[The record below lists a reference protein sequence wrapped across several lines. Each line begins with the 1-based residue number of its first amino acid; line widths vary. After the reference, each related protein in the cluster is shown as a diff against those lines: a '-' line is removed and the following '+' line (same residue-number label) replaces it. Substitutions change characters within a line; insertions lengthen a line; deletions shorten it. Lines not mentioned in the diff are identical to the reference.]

1 MLSTQLEFE
10 ITQLLDGD
18 LPPQKEAI
26 LRRELAADPEAVR
39 LMEEYAR
46 LEELLSGIDPPP
58 EVDWDALH
66 GRISRAV
73 GGAPAEANHTR
84 RPWGQVAL
92 AASVLIALGVGMLI
106 LQPRPA
112 AQQGVAIVQV
122 SGIEFPAANTQAIA
136 QINIGPAPGTEGVG
150 SFYDNEEQSGPPRVV
165 IATGRQP
172 TQDSM
177 LVALAE

>member
-1 MLSTQLEFE
+1 MLPTQLEFE

-18 LPPQKEAI
+18 LPPQKEAMV
-26 LRRELAADPEAVR
+26 RRELAADPQAAQ
-39 LMEEYAR
+39 LMEEYGR
-46 LEELLSGIDPPP
+46 LDELLNGIDPPP
-58 EVDWDALH
+58 EVDWEALH

-73 GGAPAEANHTR
+73 GGAPARANRTW

-92 AASVLIALGVGMLI
+92 AASVLVALGIGMLSF
-106 LQPRPA
+106 QPRPA
-112 AQQGVAIVQV
+112 APRAVAIVQV
-122 SGIEFPAANTQAIA
+122 SGIEFPAANTRAVA
-136 QINIGPAPGTEGVG
+136 QINIGPAPEIEGVG
-150 SFYDNEEQSGPPRVV
+150 SFYDNQEQNGPARVV